1 LGPTTGGWL
10 NQGHRTDAPYKSST
24 NLDIAHE
31 EGPEPQPTPIL
42 QQELPP
48 SKGPGGLVMQ
58 PFSCLLSV
66 EARVEAHEEAHEE
79 AWREVCRD
87 VRQNTHTGGM
97 VRGERVGGSVSRGR
111 EGLWGL
117 RGWGE
122 GRGGRGRGREIE
134 IERER
139 GGE

>member
-1 LGPTTGGWL
+1 
-10 NQGHRTDAPYKSST
+10 
-24 NLDIAHE
+24 
-31 EGPEPQPTPIL
+31 
-42 QQELPP
+42 
-48 SKGPGGLVMQ
+48 
-58 PFSCLLSV
+58 V
-66 EARVEAHEEAHEE
+66 EARVEAHEE

-122 GRGGRGRGREIE
+122 GRGGREGERLRER
-134 IERER
+134 ERER
-139 GGE
+139 GGIG